1 MNAPLSHNVNKVGK
15 KGTKPVRGLYLEK
28 SSYQTE
34 FQMRHI
40 DMEASPQNREYAY
53 KWKDYLEL
61 NNRKPR
67 TTAKRMNE
75 LRLILRFLPLDAK
88 LATKED
94 IERAIK
100 CINTAKRHDMYGN
113 ETTVELAT
121 ITKRKM
127 KQTIKAF
134 YRWLYNSD
142 EFPAVVKWVKV
153 DGDTL
158 RKLPED
164 MLSEEDIKFLIQN
177 CKNLRDSTVIAVLWD
192 TGMRIGEF
200 LGLRIKDITLT
211 KTISHVKVY
220 GKTGGR
226 QVPLTFSVPYLVNYF
241 NHFRGNARPDDPL
254 FTTLE
259 HNTVSNSPM
268 DYPHVSKVLHDL
280 KERTGF
286 SKRLYPHLFRH
297 SRATHYA
304 NFLTEAQAK
313 VFFGWTGASAM
324 MARYVHLGGRD
335 IDNAV
340 FRANG
345 MELDPNGESLRPK
358 PSVKTCEKCQEINEI
373 TAKYCLRCGTN
384 LEISLVKQVIEDGI
398 AQKETDVLKKAI
410 KLLMDKADPETR
422 DDVMKIVKFY
432 NEKPD

>member
-1 MNAPLSHNVNKVGK
+1 M
-15 KGTKPVRGLYLEK
+15 PVRGLYLEK

-40 DMEASPQNREYAY
+40 DREVASPNREYAHGY
-53 KWKDYLEL
+53 KDYLEL

-75 LRLILRFLPLDAK
+75 IRVILRYLPPDAK
-88 LATKED
+88 LATKGD
-94 IERAIK
+94 IGRAVLA
-100 CINTAKRHDMYGN
+100 INNAKRRDMHGN
-113 ETTVELAT
+113 ETNVDIAT
-121 ITKRKM
+121 ISKRKQ
-127 KQTIKAF
+127 KQTLKAF

-142 EFPAVVKWVKV
+142 EFPSVVKWIKV
-153 DGDTL
+153 DSDTL

-164 MLSEEDIKFLIQN
+164 MLSEEEIKFLIQN
-177 CKNLRDSTVIAVLWD
+177 CKNLRDSTVIALLWD

-200 LGLRIKDITLT
+200 LGLRIKDITLA

-241 NHFRGNARPDDPL
+241 NNFRGNARPEDPL
-254 FTTLE
+254 FTTFE
-259 HNTVSNSPM
+259 HNTVSNTPM
-268 DYPHVSKVLHDL
+268 DYPHVSKLLHDL
-280 KERTGF
+280 KERTNF
-286 SKRLYPHLFRH
+286 PKRLYPHLFRH

-304 NFLTEAQAK
+304 NFLTESQAK
-313 VFFGWTGASAM
+313 VFFGWTGASSM

-345 MELDPNGESLRPK
+345 IELDPNGESLKPK
-358 PSVKTCEKCQEINEI
+358 PSVKTCEKCREINEI
-373 TAKYCLRCGTN
+373 TAKYCIRCGTD
-384 LEISLVKQVIEDGI
+384 LEKSMVKEVLDVGI
-398 AQKETDVLKKAI
+398 VQKETDVLKKAI
-410 KLLMDKADPETR
+410 KLLMDKADPKTR
-422 DDVMKIVKFY
+422 DEVLEIVKFY